1 MQPVSTNMGACV
13 AVYTRSSCFTY
24 VTAVNR
30 MRIMPILGLTLDRA
44 KPIIY
49 QDVGTRFT
57 NEKIS
62 FQMMPY
68 YKEKSLCTKELLAKF
83 IMWQYL
89 TYKNKMSVH
98 MQGIMLKFSLLLEV
112 SYIKFLVHKN
122 SRYQ

>member
-57 NEKIS
+57 IWVRVWLS
-62 FQMMPY
+62 IHGLHASPM
-68 YKEKSLCTKELLAKF
+68 
-83 IMWQYL
+83 
-89 TYKNKMSVH
+89 
-98 MQGIMLKFSLLLEV
+98 
-112 SYIKFLVHKN
+112 
-122 SRYQ
+122 